1 MTSQREVGLRS
12 RRMRVIAA
20 LATSVGLVGALFVA
34 PSAHA
39 SDSRIREVKGADKR
53 AFFASVGWDGPYRC
67 INIGVSKSNPRWA
80 IVAPSGKCGPNSG
93 HSQIFKQKPNGQWKY
108 LFYDMQNDGC
118 DRFRMPAAV
127 RSDFAPYVC

>member
-1 MTSQREVGLRS
+1 MFAR
-12 RRMRVIAA
+12 
-20 LATSVGLVGALFVA
+20 LAMAVGLVSVLLAA

-39 SDSRIREVKGADKR
+39 SSSGIGEVKGADKQ

-80 IVAPSGKCGPNSG
+80 IVSPSGKCGPHSG
-93 HSQIFKQKPNGQWKY
+93 HNQIFKQKPNGQWKY
-108 LFYDMQNDGC
+108 LFYDMENDGC